1 MKLGKICGNSDRGWE
16 KMDVNK
22 FFEGLGERK
31 TLTEFEVKSILKEY
45 EIPTTICNV
54 IKSEDELKGL
64 ERSYPAVMKV
74 SSPDITHKTDVGGV
88 KLNLQN
94 DAELRDAF
102 TDLRE
107 KFPDQEILVEPME
120 EKGIEVIIGLI
131 NDPTFGLSIMFGLGG
146 IFTEVLKD
154 VTFRV
159 LPIERNEAELML
171 TELKGKK
178 LLNGFRGIKVSKEAI
193 IDIIIKTAK
202 LGEDHQDQIDQ
213 MDLNPVF
220 IRENDAV
227 VVDAKMIVK

>member
-1 MKLGKICGNSDRGWE
+1 
-16 KMDVNK
+16 MDLKK
-22 FFEGLGERK
+22 FFDELGDRK
-31 TLTEFEVKSILKEY
+31 TLTEFEVKKILREY
-45 EIPTTICNV
+45 EIPTTQCYVVN
-54 IKSEDELKGL
+54 SENELKNL
-64 ERSYPAVMKV
+64 EISYPAVLKI
-74 SSPDITHKTDVGGV
+74 SSPEITHKTDVGGV
-88 KLNLQN
+88 KLNLHS
-94 DAELRDAF
+94 DSELFNAYNE
-102 TDLRE
+102 LHE
-107 KFPDQEILVEPME
+107 KFPDQEILVETME

-178 LLNGFRGIKVSKEAI
+178 LLNGFRGIKISKEAI
-193 IDIIIKTAK
+193 IDIITKTAK
-202 LGEDHQDQIDQ
+202 LGEELQDKIDQ

-220 IRENDAV
+220 IRENDAI

>member
-1 MKLGKICGNSDRGWE
+1 
-16 KMDVNK
+16 MDVNK
-22 FFEGLGERK
+22 FFDELGERK

-45 EIPTTICNV
+45 KIPTTMCNV
-54 IKSEDELKGL
+54 IISKDELNEL
-64 ERSYPAVMKV
+64 EVSYPAVMKI
-74 SSPDITHKTDVGGV
+74 SSPEITHKTDVGGV
-88 KLNLQN
+88 KLNLHS
-94 DAELRDAF
+94 DAELKEAF
-102 TDLRE
+102 KELHD
-107 KFPDQEILVEPME
+107 KFPGQEILVEPME

-178 LLNGFRGIKVSKEAI
+178 LLNGFRGIKISKEAI
-193 IDIIIKTAK
+193 IDIIIKTAQM
-202 LGEDHQDQIDQ
+202 GEDHQDRIDQ

-227 VVDAKMIVK
+227 VVDAKMVVK